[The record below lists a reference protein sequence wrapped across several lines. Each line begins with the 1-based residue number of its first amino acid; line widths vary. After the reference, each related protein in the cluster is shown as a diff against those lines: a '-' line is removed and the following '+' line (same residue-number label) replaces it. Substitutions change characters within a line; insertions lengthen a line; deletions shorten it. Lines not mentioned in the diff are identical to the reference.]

1 MKINWTKT
9 MGIAGTVLS
18 ITATILSGKAQEKNM
33 AKTIEDEVKKQLDR
47 RG

>member
-18 ITATILSGKAQEKNM
+18 IAATILSGKAQEKNM

>member
-18 ITATILSGKAQEKNM
+18 IAATILSGTAQEKNM
-33 AKTIEDEVKKQLDR
+33 AKTIEDEVKKQLER